1 MTETFQMSFSFAR
14 FKIFGKDPL
23 SILLQPSL
31 PEFFLPLPP
40 IAILVCL
47 LRRSRHFMS
56 LRRRCRNVKSV
67 THALAFHC

>member
-1 MTETFQMSFSFAR
+1 MTFFFAP

-23 SILLQPSL
+23 SILLQYSL

-40 IAILVCL
+40 ITLLVCL

-56 LRRRCRNVKSV
+56 LRHV
-67 THALAFHC
+67 AAEL